1 MITLYTAV
9 GRYELRKNENGEK
22 QPIVTVDQKEMALSR
37 EELLLWS
44 CLMWEILTKEEAK
57 TYFLNKAVRMDVS
70 QERFDAVLQRLEVRQ
85 LVVSAQAEKGD
96 IALYRLLAKLYV
108 IPLES
113 SFMVKVQAFF
123 RFIFFEKLP
132 LTVAKNV
139 FQKENYTEMERRVL
153 HLARKARLS
162 CAEILACIANDEI
175 DTSIGNQSE
184 FQKEKARDNLGFF
197 LWFCDGH
204 RKPNYRDFFT
214 PSRYCRD
221 NKPIRLHNR
230 KTCQRLTFFLL
241 LLLSHRNVSILH
253 KNSPFRLRNRFYRR
267 FRTNAETSHHYP
279 IRQNKNICSSN

>member
-1 MITLYTAV
+1 MITLYTSV

-22 QPIVTVDQKEMALSR
+22 QPIVKVDQKEMTLSR

-57 TYFLNKAVRMDVS
+57 TYFLKKAVRMDVS

-96 IALYRLLAKLYV
+96 IALYRLLANLYV

-184 FQKEKARDNLGFF
+184 LQKEKARDNLGFF

-204 RKPNYRDFFT
+204 RKALEAISTLYL
-214 PSRYCRD
+214 
-221 NKPIRLHNR
+221 NKDIIFDKR
-230 KTCQRLTFFLL
+230 K
-241 LLLSHRNVSILH
+241 
-253 KNSPFRLRNRFYRR
+253 
-267 FRTNAETSHHYP
+267 
-279 IRQNKNICSSN
+279 

>member
-1 MITLYTAV
+1 MITLYTSV

-22 QPIVTVDQKEMALSR
+22 QPIVKVDQKEMVLSR

-57 TYFLNKAVRMDVS
+57 TYFLKKAVRMDVS

-96 IALYRLLAKLYV
+96 IALYRLLANLYV

-184 FQKEKARDNLGFF
+184 LQKEKARDNLGFF

-204 RKPNYRDFFT
+204 RKALEAISTLYL
-214 PSRYCRD
+214 
-221 NKPIRLHNR
+221 NKDIIFDKR
-230 KTCQRLTFFLL
+230 K
-241 LLLSHRNVSILH
+241 
-253 KNSPFRLRNRFYRR
+253 
-267 FRTNAETSHHYP
+267 
-279 IRQNKNICSSN
+279 

>member
-44 CLMWEILTKEEAK
+44 CLMWGILTKEEAK
-57 TYFLNKAVRMDVS
+57 TYFLKKAERVDVS

-85 LVVSAQAEKGD
+85 LVVSAQAEKGNL
-96 IALYRLLAKLYV
+96 ALYRLLANLYV

-184 FQKEKARDNLGFF
+184 LQKEKARDNLGFF
-197 LWFCDGH
+197 LWFCAGH
-204 RKPNYRDFFT
+204 RKALEAISTLYL
-214 PSRYCRD
+214 
-221 NKPIRLHNR
+221 NKDIIFDKR
-230 KTCQRLTFFLL
+230 K
-241 LLLSHRNVSILH
+241 
-253 KNSPFRLRNRFYRR
+253 
-267 FRTNAETSHHYP
+267 
-279 IRQNKNICSSN
+279 

>member
-22 QPIVTVDQKEMALSR
+22 QLIVTVDQKEMALSR
-37 EELLLWS
+37 EELLLSS
-44 CLMWEILTKEEAK
+44 CLMWGILTKEEAK
-57 TYFLNKAVRMDVS
+57 TYFLKKAERMDVS

-96 IALYRLLAKLYV
+96 LTLYRLLANLYV

-113 SFMVKVQAFF
+113 SFMVKMQAFF
-123 RFIFFEKLP
+123 RYIFFEKLP

-184 FQKEKARDNLGFF
+184 LQKEKAHDNLGFF
-197 LWFCDGH
+197 LWFYDGH
-204 RKPNYRDFFT
+204 RKALEAISTLYL
-214 PSRYCRD
+214 
-221 NKPIRLHNR
+221 NKDIIFDKR
-230 KTCQRLTFFLL
+230 K
-241 LLLSHRNVSILH
+241 
-253 KNSPFRLRNRFYRR
+253 
-267 FRTNAETSHHYP
+267 
-279 IRQNKNICSSN
+279 

>member
-1 MITLYTAV
+1 VITLYTAV

-22 QPIVTVDQKEMALSR
+22 QPIVTVDQKEMALGR

-44 CLMWEILTKEEAK
+44 CLMWEILTKEEVK
-57 TYFLNKAVRMDVS
+57 TYFLKKAVRMDVS

-204 RKPNYRDFFT
+204 RKALEAISTLYL
-214 PSRYCRD
+214 
-221 NKPIRLHNR
+221 NKDIIFDKR
-230 KTCQRLTFFLL
+230 K
-241 LLLSHRNVSILH
+241 
-253 KNSPFRLRNRFYRR
+253 
-267 FRTNAETSHHYP
+267 
-279 IRQNKNICSSN
+279 

>member
-44 CLMWEILTKEEAK
+44 CLMWGILTKEEAK
-57 TYFLNKAVRMDVS
+57 TYFLKKAVRMDVS

-96 IALYRLLAKLYV
+96 IALYRLLANLYV

-204 RKPNYRDFFT
+204 RKALEAISTLYL
-214 PSRYCRD
+214 
-221 NKPIRLHNR
+221 NKDIIFDKR
-230 KTCQRLTFFLL
+230 K
-241 LLLSHRNVSILH
+241 
-253 KNSPFRLRNRFYRR
+253 
-267 FRTNAETSHHYP
+267 
-279 IRQNKNICSSN
+279 

>member
-1 MITLYTAV
+1 MITLYTSV

-37 EELLLWS
+37 EELMFWS
-44 CLMWEILTKEEAK
+44 CLMWGILTKEEAK
-57 TYFLNKAVRMDVS
+57 TYFLKKAVRMDVS

-113 SFMVKVQAFF
+113 RFMVKVQAFF

-204 RKPNYRDFFT
+204 RKALEAISTLYL
-214 PSRYCRD
+214 
-221 NKPIRLHNR
+221 NKDIIFDKR
-230 KTCQRLTFFLL
+230 K
-241 LLLSHRNVSILH
+241 
-253 KNSPFRLRNRFYRR
+253 
-267 FRTNAETSHHYP
+267 
-279 IRQNKNICSSN
+279 

>member
-1 MITLYTAV
+1 MITLYTSV

-22 QPIVTVDQKEMALSR
+22 QPIVKVDQKEMALSR

-57 TYFLNKAVRMDVS
+57 TYFLKKAVRMDVS

-96 IALYRLLAKLYV
+96 IALYRLLANLYV

-184 FQKEKARDNLGFF
+184 LQKEKARDNLGFF
-197 LWFCDGH
+197 LWFCAAGVAL
-204 RKPNYRDFFT
+204 PPWLYCFFCFCFFSYPAAWFQGL
-214 PSRYCRD
+214 PSKCCYCDINCFIITNPRPTD
-221 NKPIRLHNR
+221 KLFSKNPASKLH
-230 KTCQRLTFFLL
+230 QAPAQFFAPVLAFF
-241 LLLSHRNVSILH
+241 
-253 KNSPFRLRNRFYRR
+253 P
-267 FRTNAETSHHYP
+267 
-279 IRQNKNICSSN
+279 

>member
-1 MITLYTAV
+1 MITLYTSV

-22 QPIVTVDQKEMALSR
+22 QLIVTVDQKEMALSR

-44 CLMWEILTKEEAK
+44 CLMWGILTKEEAK
-57 TYFLNKAVRMDVS
+57 TYFLKKAERMDVS

-96 IALYRLLAKLYV
+96 LALYRLLANLYV

-204 RKPNYRDFFT
+204 RKALEAISTLYL
-214 PSRYCRD
+214 
-221 NKPIRLHNR
+221 NKDIIFDKR
-230 KTCQRLTFFLL
+230 K
-241 LLLSHRNVSILH
+241 
-253 KNSPFRLRNRFYRR
+253 
-267 FRTNAETSHHYP
+267 
-279 IRQNKNICSSN
+279 

>member
-22 QPIVTVDQKEMALSR
+22 QLIVTVDQKEMALSR

-44 CLMWEILTKEEAK
+44 CLMWGILTKEEAK
-57 TYFLNKAVRMDVS
+57 TYFLKKAVRMDVS

-85 LVVSAQAEKGD
+85 LVVSAQEEKGD

-123 RFIFFEKLP
+123 RFIFFEKPP

-204 RKPNYRDFFT
+204 RKALEAISTLYL
-214 PSRYCRD
+214 
-221 NKPIRLHNR
+221 NKDIIFDKR
-230 KTCQRLTFFLL
+230 K
-241 LLLSHRNVSILH
+241 
-253 KNSPFRLRNRFYRR
+253 
-267 FRTNAETSHHYP
+267 
-279 IRQNKNICSSN
+279 

>member
-22 QPIVTVDQKEMALSR
+22 QLIVTVDQKEMALSR
-37 EELLLWS
+37 EELLLWF
-44 CLMWEILTKEEAK
+44 CLMWGILTKEEAK
-57 TYFLNKAVRMDVS
+57 TYFLKKAERVDVS

-96 IALYRLLAKLYV
+96 IALYRLLANLYV

-123 RFIFFEKLP
+123 RFIFFEKMP

-139 FQKENYTEMERRVL
+139 FQKEHYTEMERRVL

-204 RKPNYRDFFT
+204 RKALEAISTLYL
-214 PSRYCRD
+214 
-221 NKPIRLHNR
+221 NKDIIFDKR
-230 KTCQRLTFFLL
+230 K
-241 LLLSHRNVSILH
+241 
-253 KNSPFRLRNRFYRR
+253 
-267 FRTNAETSHHYP
+267 
-279 IRQNKNICSSN
+279 

>member
-1 MITLYTAV
+1 MITLYTSV

-44 CLMWEILTKEEAK
+44 CLMWGILTKEEMK
-57 TYFLNKAVRMDVS
+57 TYFLKKAVRMDVS

-96 IALYRLLAKLYV
+96 LALYRLLAKLYV

-113 SFMVKVQAFF
+113 SFMVKMQAFF

-204 RKPNYRDFFT
+204 RKALEAISTLYL
-214 PSRYCRD
+214 
-221 NKPIRLHNR
+221 NKDIIFDKR
-230 KTCQRLTFFLL
+230 K
-241 LLLSHRNVSILH
+241 
-253 KNSPFRLRNRFYRR
+253 
-267 FRTNAETSHHYP
+267 
-279 IRQNKNICSSN
+279 

>member
-9 GRYELRKNENGEK
+9 GRYELRKNKNDEK
-22 QPIVTVDQKEMALSR
+22 QPIVTVDQKEMALSI

-44 CLMWEILTKEEAK
+44 CLMWGILTKEEAK
-57 TYFLNKAVRMDVS
+57 TYFLKKAERVDVS

-96 IALYRLLAKLYV
+96 IALYRLLANLYV

-162 CAEILACIANDEI
+162 CAEILACI
-175 DTSIGNQSE
+175 
-184 FQKEKARDNLGFF
+184 GFF

-204 RKPNYRDFFT
+204 RKALEAISTLYL
-214 PSRYCRD
+214 
-221 NKPIRLHNR
+221 NKDIIFDKR
-230 KTCQRLTFFLL
+230 K
-241 LLLSHRNVSILH
+241 
-253 KNSPFRLRNRFYRR
+253 
-267 FRTNAETSHHYP
+267 
-279 IRQNKNICSSN
+279 

>member
-57 TYFLNKAVRMDVS
+57 TYFLKKAVRMDVS

-85 LVVSAQAEKGD
+85 LVVSAQAEKED

-139 FQKENYTEMERRVL
+139 FQRENYTEMERRVL

-204 RKPNYRDFFT
+204 RKALEAISTLYL
-214 PSRYCRD
+214 
-221 NKPIRLHNR
+221 NKDIIFDKR
-230 KTCQRLTFFLL
+230 K
-241 LLLSHRNVSILH
+241 
-253 KNSPFRLRNRFYRR
+253 
-267 FRTNAETSHHYP
+267 
-279 IRQNKNICSSN
+279 

>member
-9 GRYELRKNENGEK
+9 GRYELRRNENGEK
-22 QPIVTVDQKEMALSR
+22 QPIVIIDQKEMTLSR

-57 TYFLNKAVRMDVS
+57 TYFLKKAVRMDVS

-96 IALYRLLAKLYV
+96 IALYRLLANLYV

-204 RKPNYRDFFT
+204 RKALEAISTLYL
-214 PSRYCRD
+214 
-221 NKPIRLHNR
+221 NKDIIFDKR
-230 KTCQRLTFFLL
+230 K
-241 LLLSHRNVSILH
+241 
-253 KNSPFRLRNRFYRR
+253 
-267 FRTNAETSHHYP
+267 
-279 IRQNKNICSSN
+279 

>member
-37 EELLLWS
+37 EELLLWF

-57 TYFLNKAVRMDVS
+57 TYFLKKAVRMDVS

-123 RFIFFEKLP
+123 RFIFFEKMP

-184 FQKEKARDNLGFF
+184 LQKEKARDNLGFF

-204 RKPNYRDFFT
+204 RKALEAISTLYL
-214 PSRYCRD
+214 
-221 NKPIRLHNR
+221 NKDIIFDKR
-230 KTCQRLTFFLL
+230 K
-241 LLLSHRNVSILH
+241 
-253 KNSPFRLRNRFYRR
+253 
-267 FRTNAETSHHYP
+267 
-279 IRQNKNICSSN
+279 

>member
-57 TYFLNKAVRMDVS
+57 TYFLKKAVRVDVS

-139 FQKENYTEMERRVL
+139 FQKENYTETERRVL

-204 RKPNYRDFFT
+204 RKALEAISTLYL
-214 PSRYCRD
+214 
-221 NKPIRLHNR
+221 NKDIIFDKR
-230 KTCQRLTFFLL
+230 K
-241 LLLSHRNVSILH
+241 
-253 KNSPFRLRNRFYRR
+253 
-267 FRTNAETSHHYP
+267 
-279 IRQNKNICSSN
+279 

>member
-9 GRYELRKNENGEK
+9 GRYELRKNKNDEK
-22 QPIVTVDQKEMALSR
+22 QPIVTVDQMEMAVSI

-44 CLMWEILTKEEAK
+44 CLMWGILTKEEAK
-57 TYFLNKAVRMDVS
+57 TYFLKKAERVDVS

-96 IALYRLLAKLYV
+96 IALYRLLANLYV

-184 FQKEKARDNLGFF
+184 LKKEKARDNLGFF

-204 RKPNYRDFFT
+204 RKALEAISTLYL
-214 PSRYCRD
+214 
-221 NKPIRLHNR
+221 NKDIIFDKR
-230 KTCQRLTFFLL
+230 K
-241 LLLSHRNVSILH
+241 
-253 KNSPFRLRNRFYRR
+253 
-267 FRTNAETSHHYP
+267 
-279 IRQNKNICSSN
+279 

>member
-9 GRYELRKNENGEK
+9 GRYELRKNKNDEK
-22 QPIVTVDQKEMALSR
+22 QPIVTVDQKEMALSI

-44 CLMWEILTKEEAK
+44 CLMWGILTKEEAK
-57 TYFLNKAVRMDVS
+57 TYFLKKAERVDVS

-96 IALYRLLAKLYV
+96 IALYRLLANLYV

-184 FQKEKARDNLGFF
+184 LKKEKARDNLGFF

-204 RKPNYRDFFT
+204 RKALEAISTLYL
-214 PSRYCRD
+214 
-221 NKPIRLHNR
+221 NKDIIFDKLKIKRFER
-230 KTCQRLTFFLL
+230 EEKTMKKLG
-241 LLLSHRNVSILH
+241 NG
-253 KNSPFRLRNRFYRR
+253 
-267 FRTNAETSHHYP
+267 
-279 IRQNKNICSSN
+279 

>member
-1 MITLYTAV
+1 MITLYTSV

-44 CLMWEILTKEEAK
+44 CLMWGILTKEEAK
-57 TYFLNKAVRMDVS
+57 TYFLKKAVRMDVS

-162 CAEILACIANDEI
+162 CAEILACIANVEI

-184 FQKEKARDNLGFF
+184 LQKEKARDNLGFF

-204 RKPNYRDFFT
+204 RKALEAISTLYL
-214 PSRYCRD
+214 
-221 NKPIRLHNR
+221 NKDIIFDKR
-230 KTCQRLTFFLL
+230 K
-241 LLLSHRNVSILH
+241 
-253 KNSPFRLRNRFYRR
+253 
-267 FRTNAETSHHYP
+267 
-279 IRQNKNICSSN
+279 

>member
-44 CLMWEILTKEEAK
+44 CLMWGILTKEEAK
-57 TYFLNKAVRMDVS
+57 TYFLKKAERVDVS

-85 LVVSAQAEKGD
+85 LVVSAQAEKGNL
-96 IALYRLLAKLYV
+96 ALYRLLANLYV

-139 FQKENYTEMERRVL
+139 FQKENYTEMERQERQDCPVQRFL
-153 HLARKARLS
+153 HASQMMKL
-162 CAEILACIANDEI
+162 I
-175 DTSIGNQSE
+175 
-184 FQKEKARDNLGFF
+184 
-197 LWFCDGH
+197 
-204 RKPNYRDFFT
+204 
-214 PSRYCRD
+214 
-221 NKPIRLHNR
+221 
-230 KTCQRLTFFLL
+230 LL
-241 LLLSHRNVSILH
+241 LETSRSFRRRRHAIISVSFCGFVPDIE
-253 KNSPFRLRNRFYRR
+253 RLWRR
-267 FRTNAETSHHYP
+267 FLHY
-279 IRQNKNICSSN
+279 I

>member
-44 CLMWEILTKEEAK
+44 CLMWGILTKEEAK
-57 TYFLNKAVRMDVS
+57 TYFLKKAVRMDVS

-184 FQKEKARDNLGFF
+184 LQKEKARDNLGFF

-204 RKPNYRDFFT
+204 RKALEAISTLYL
-214 PSRYCRD
+214 
-221 NKPIRLHNR
+221 NKDIIFDKR
-230 KTCQRLTFFLL
+230 K
-241 LLLSHRNVSILH
+241 
-253 KNSPFRLRNRFYRR
+253 
-267 FRTNAETSHHYP
+267 
-279 IRQNKNICSSN
+279 

>member
-57 TYFLNKAVRMDVS
+57 TYFLKKAVRMDVS

-132 LTVAKNV
+132 LTVAKND
-139 FQKENYTEMERRVL
+139 FQRENYTEMERRVL

-204 RKPNYRDFFT
+204 RKALEAISTLYL
-214 PSRYCRD
+214 
-221 NKPIRLHNR
+221 NKDIIFDKR
-230 KTCQRLTFFLL
+230 K
-241 LLLSHRNVSILH
+241 
-253 KNSPFRLRNRFYRR
+253 
-267 FRTNAETSHHYP
+267 
-279 IRQNKNICSSN
+279 

>member
-22 QPIVTVDQKEMALSR
+22 QPIVTVDQKEMALGR

-44 CLMWEILTKEEAK
+44 CLMWEILTKEEVK
-57 TYFLNKAVRMDVS
+57 TYFLKKAVRMDVS

-175 DTSIGNQSE
+175 DTSIGTQSE

-204 RKPNYRDFFT
+204 RKALEAISTLYL
-214 PSRYCRD
+214 
-221 NKPIRLHNR
+221 NKDIIFDKR
-230 KTCQRLTFFLL
+230 K
-241 LLLSHRNVSILH
+241 
-253 KNSPFRLRNRFYRR
+253 
-267 FRTNAETSHHYP
+267 
-279 IRQNKNICSSN
+279 

>member
-57 TYFLNKAVRMDVS
+57 TYFLKKAVRMDVS

-96 IALYRLLAKLYV
+96 IALYRLLANLYV

-153 HLARKARLS
+153 HLARKTRLS

-184 FQKEKARDNLGFF
+184 LQKEKARDNLGFF

-204 RKPNYRDFFT
+204 RKALEAISTLYL
-214 PSRYCRD
+214 
-221 NKPIRLHNR
+221 NKDIIFDKR
-230 KTCQRLTFFLL
+230 K
-241 LLLSHRNVSILH
+241 
-253 KNSPFRLRNRFYRR
+253 
-267 FRTNAETSHHYP
+267 
-279 IRQNKNICSSN
+279 

>member
-1 MITLYTAV
+1 MITLYTSV

-44 CLMWEILTKEEAK
+44 CLMWGILTKEEAK
-57 TYFLNKAVRMDVS
+57 TYFLKKAERMDVS

-96 IALYRLLAKLYV
+96 LALYRLLANLYV

-113 SFMVKVQAFF
+113 SFMVKMQAFF

-184 FQKEKARDNLGFF
+184 LQKEKARDNLGFF

-204 RKPNYRDFFT
+204 RKALEAISTLYL
-214 PSRYCRD
+214 
-221 NKPIRLHNR
+221 NKDIIFDKR
-230 KTCQRLTFFLL
+230 K
-241 LLLSHRNVSILH
+241 
-253 KNSPFRLRNRFYRR
+253 
-267 FRTNAETSHHYP
+267 
-279 IRQNKNICSSN
+279 

>member
-44 CLMWEILTKEEAK
+44 CLMWGILTKEEAK
-57 TYFLNKAVRMDVS
+57 TYFLKKAVRMDVS

-204 RKPNYRDFFT
+204 RKALEAISTLYL
-214 PSRYCRD
+214 
-221 NKPIRLHNR
+221 NKDIIFDKR
-230 KTCQRLTFFLL
+230 K
-241 LLLSHRNVSILH
+241 
-253 KNSPFRLRNRFYRR
+253 
-267 FRTNAETSHHYP
+267 
-279 IRQNKNICSSN
+279 

>member
-9 GRYELRKNENGEK
+9 GRYELRKNKNDEK
-22 QPIVTVDQKEMALSR
+22 QPIVTVDQKEMALSI

-44 CLMWEILTKEEAK
+44 CLMWGILTKEEAK
-57 TYFLNKAVRMDVS
+57 TYFLKKAERVDVS

-96 IALYRLLAKLYV
+96 IALYRLSANLYV

-184 FQKEKARDNLGFF
+184 LQKEKARDNLCFF

-204 RKPNYRDFFT
+204 RKALEAISTLYL
-214 PSRYCRD
+214 
-221 NKPIRLHNR
+221 NKDIIFDKR
-230 KTCQRLTFFLL
+230 K
-241 LLLSHRNVSILH
+241 
-253 KNSPFRLRNRFYRR
+253 
-267 FRTNAETSHHYP
+267 
-279 IRQNKNICSSN
+279 

>member
-1 MITLYTAV
+1 MITLYTSV
-9 GRYELRKNENGEK
+9 GRYELRENENGEK

-57 TYFLNKAVRMDVS
+57 TYFLKKAVRMDVS

-96 IALYRLLAKLYV
+96 IALYRLLANLYV

-123 RFIFFEKLP
+123 HFIFFEKMP

-204 RKPNYRDFFT
+204 RKALEAISTLYL
-214 PSRYCRD
+214 
-221 NKPIRLHNR
+221 NKDIIFDKR
-230 KTCQRLTFFLL
+230 K
-241 LLLSHRNVSILH
+241 
-253 KNSPFRLRNRFYRR
+253 
-267 FRTNAETSHHYP
+267 
-279 IRQNKNICSSN
+279 

>member
-9 GRYELRKNENGEK
+9 GRYELRKTKNDEK
-22 QPIVTVDQKEMALSR
+22 QPIVTVDQKEMALSI

-44 CLMWEILTKEEAK
+44 CLMWGILTKEEAK
-57 TYFLNKAVRMDVS
+57 TYFLKKAERVDVS

-96 IALYRLLAKLYV
+96 IALYRLLANLYV

-184 FQKEKARDNLGFF
+184 LKKEKARDNLGFF

-204 RKPNYRDFFT
+204 RKALEAISTLYL
-214 PSRYCRD
+214 
-221 NKPIRLHNR
+221 NKDIIFDKR
-230 KTCQRLTFFLL
+230 K
-241 LLLSHRNVSILH
+241 
-253 KNSPFRLRNRFYRR
+253 
-267 FRTNAETSHHYP
+267 
-279 IRQNKNICSSN
+279 

>member
-1 MITLYTAV
+1 MITLYTSV

-44 CLMWEILTKEEAK
+44 CLMWGILTKEEMK
-57 TYFLNKAVRMDVS
+57 TYFLKKAVRMDVS

-113 SFMVKVQAFF
+113 SFMVKMQAFF

-175 DTSIGNQSE
+175 DISIGNQSE

-204 RKPNYRDFFT
+204 RKALEAISTLYL
-214 PSRYCRD
+214 
-221 NKPIRLHNR
+221 NKDIIFDKR
-230 KTCQRLTFFLL
+230 K
-241 LLLSHRNVSILH
+241 
-253 KNSPFRLRNRFYRR
+253 
-267 FRTNAETSHHYP
+267 
-279 IRQNKNICSSN
+279 

>member
-1 MITLYTAV
+1 MITLYTSV

-22 QPIVTVDQKEMALSR
+22 QLIVTVDQKEMALSR
-37 EELLLWS
+37 EELLLWF
-44 CLMWEILTKEEAK
+44 CLMWGILTKEEAK
-57 TYFLNKAVRMDVS
+57 TYFLKKAERMNVS

-96 IALYRLLAKLYV
+96 IALYRLLANLYV

-184 FQKEKARDNLGFF
+184 LQKEKARDNLGFF

-204 RKPNYRDFFT
+204 RKALEAISTLYL
-214 PSRYCRD
+214 
-221 NKPIRLHNR
+221 NKDIIFDKR
-230 KTCQRLTFFLL
+230 K
-241 LLLSHRNVSILH
+241 
-253 KNSPFRLRNRFYRR
+253 
-267 FRTNAETSHHYP
+267 
-279 IRQNKNICSSN
+279 

>member
-9 GRYELRKNENGEK
+9 GRYELRKNDNGEK

-57 TYFLNKAVRMDVS
+57 TYFLKKAVRMDVS
-70 QERFDAVLQRLEVRQ
+70 QERFEAVLQRLEVRQ

-204 RKPNYRDFFT
+204 RKALEAISTLYL
-214 PSRYCRD
+214 
-221 NKPIRLHNR
+221 NKDIIFDKR
-230 KTCQRLTFFLL
+230 K
-241 LLLSHRNVSILH
+241 
-253 KNSPFRLRNRFYRR
+253 
-267 FRTNAETSHHYP
+267 
-279 IRQNKNICSSN
+279 

>member
-1 MITLYTAV
+1 MITLYTSV

-57 TYFLNKAVRMDVS
+57 TYFLKKAVRMDVS

-96 IALYRLLAKLYV
+96 IALYRLLANLYV

-123 RFIFFEKLP
+123 RFIFFEKMP
-132 LTVAKNV
+132 LRVAKNV

-184 FQKEKARDNLGFF
+184 LQKEKARDNLGFF

-204 RKPNYRDFFT
+204 RKALEAISTLYL
-214 PSRYCRD
+214 
-221 NKPIRLHNR
+221 NKDIIFDKR
-230 KTCQRLTFFLL
+230 K
-241 LLLSHRNVSILH
+241 
-253 KNSPFRLRNRFYRR
+253 
-267 FRTNAETSHHYP
+267 
-279 IRQNKNICSSN
+279 

>member
-22 QPIVTVDQKEMALSR
+22 QPIVTVDQKEMALGR

-44 CLMWEILTKEEAK
+44 CLMWEILTKEEVK
-57 TYFLNKAVRMDVS
+57 TYFLKKAVRMDVS

-113 SFMVKVQAFF
+113 SFMVKVHAFF

-204 RKPNYRDFFT
+204 RKALEAISTLYL
-214 PSRYCRD
+214 
-221 NKPIRLHNR
+221 NKDIIFDKR
-230 KTCQRLTFFLL
+230 K
-241 LLLSHRNVSILH
+241 
-253 KNSPFRLRNRFYRR
+253 
-267 FRTNAETSHHYP
+267 
-279 IRQNKNICSSN
+279 

>member
-22 QPIVTVDQKEMALSR
+22 QPIVTVDQKEMALNR

-57 TYFLNKAVRMDVS
+57 TYFLKKAVRMDVS

-153 HLARKARLS
+153 HLARKTRLS

-204 RKPNYRDFFT
+204 RKALEAISTLYL
-214 PSRYCRD
+214 
-221 NKPIRLHNR
+221 NKDIIFDKR
-230 KTCQRLTFFLL
+230 K
-241 LLLSHRNVSILH
+241 
-253 KNSPFRLRNRFYRR
+253 
-267 FRTNAETSHHYP
+267 
-279 IRQNKNICSSN
+279 

>member
-57 TYFLNKAVRMDVS
+57 TYFLKKAVRMDVS

-139 FQKENYTEMERRVL
+139 FQRENYTEKEEYE
-153 HLARKARLS
+153 KW
-162 CAEILACIANDEI
+162 EI
-175 DTSIGNQSE
+175 
-184 FQKEKARDNLGFF
+184 KK
-197 LWFCDGH
+197 
-204 RKPNYRDFFT
+204 
-214 PSRYCRD
+214 
-221 NKPIRLHNR
+221 
-230 KTCQRLTFFLL
+230 
-241 LLLSHRNVSILH
+241 
-253 KNSPFRLRNRFYRR
+253 
-267 FRTNAETSHHYP
+267 
-279 IRQNKNICSSN
+279 

>member
-22 QPIVTVDQKEMALSR
+22 QPIVTVDQKEMALGR

-44 CLMWEILTKEEAK
+44 CLMWEILTKEEVK
-57 TYFLNKAVRMDVS
+57 TYFLKKAVRMDVS

-204 RKPNYRDFFT
+204 RKALEAISTLYL
-214 PSRYCRD
+214 
-221 NKPIRLHNR
+221 NKDIIIDKR
-230 KTCQRLTFFLL
+230 K
-241 LLLSHRNVSILH
+241 
-253 KNSPFRLRNRFYRR
+253 
-267 FRTNAETSHHYP
+267 
-279 IRQNKNICSSN
+279 